1 MTGVYLKNSRRFGWI
16 EASLR
21 YSGTFSSAEKEGYMA
36 FFGLSKTTVS
46 YDQDKFIALF
56 NEAAEHECIRNLK
69 GKTVVQTELPLQ
81 PLFPLPT
88 VSQWLEQ
95 AYPFN
100 FYRAPTIDRAQPD
113 PDVLRTVLAS
123 MRRQQPCSIL
133 YDSKRT
139 AHQYRMISPH
149 HIVDIHDRLHV
160 RAHDHSANRAS
171 DFVLSRIVSAEF
183 PAEKPDQ
190 WVPIT
195 QDRHWNQMTQLHLSI
210 AEHIPAAGH
219 MAVQRD
225 FGLDDTNQRTL
236 TVRRAVVRY
245 YLEPQNDEEK
255 RAFAS
260 PIKVSDHPPNTR
272 SD

>member
-1 MTGVYLKNSRRFGWI
+1 MTDIYLKNFGRFGWI

-21 YSGTFSSAEKEGYMA
+21 YSGTFSSAEKKGYMA
-36 FFGLSKTTVS
+36 FFGLSKASVS

-56 NEAAEHECIRNLK
+56 NRVAAHECIRNLN
-69 GKTVVQTELPLQ
+69 GKIVVRTELPLQ
-81 PLFPLPT
+81 SVFNLPT

-113 PDVLRTVLAS
+113 PNVLQTILSS
-123 MRRQQPCSIL
+123 MRSQQPCSIL

-160 RAHDHSANRAS
+160 RAHDHSTNIPS

-183 PAEKPDQ
+183 PATRPNQ
-190 WVPIT
+190 WAPIT
-195 QDRHWNQMTQLHLSI
+195 LDRPWNQMTKLHLSI
-210 AEHIPAAGH
+210 AEHIPAAGCV
-219 MAVQRD
+219 AVQRD
-225 FGLDDTNQRTL
+225 FALDDTGHRTL
-236 TVRRAVVRY
+236 SVRHAVARY

-260 PIKVSDHPPNTR
+260 PIKVSDKSPNTR